1 MVKLVNTFGLSP
13 NAYGLSVRVRPDA
26 PFDYKEGC
34 VSGLNKHFAKVSTDN
49 RFGSSNLP
57 PSTKIR
63 IVDLSN
69 TIKIDL
75 KYIDIIL
82 DGFSLSLDKNK
93 FCNGVT
99 YIKLNQSI
107 LRIGISCD
115 SDIVPIL
122 ERAYTLTPKRY
133 ENFEYYLFAA
143 HGKTIEDLSV

>member
-1 MVKLVNTFGLSP
+1 M
-13 NAYGLSVRVRPDA
+13 
-26 PFDYKEGC
+26 
-34 VSGLNKHFAKVSTDN
+34 SGLNKHFAKVSTDN

-63 IVDLSN
+63 IIDLSN
-69 TIKIDL
+69 TVGIDL
-75 KYIDIIL
+75 KYIDIII
-82 DGFSLSLDKNK
+82 DGFSLDKNK

-107 LRIGISCD
+107 LRIGISYD

-143 HGKTIEDLSV
+143 HGKTIEDLSM

>member
-26 PFDYKEGC
+26 PFNYKEGC
-34 VSGLNKHFAKVSTDN
+34 VSGLNKLFAKQSTDN

-63 IVDLSN
+63 IIDLSN

-75 KYIDIIL
+75 KYIDIII
-82 DGFSLSLDKNK
+82 DGFSLDKNK

-99 YIKLNQSI
+99 FIKLNQSI
-107 LRIGISCD
+107 LTIGVSYD
-115 SDIVPIL
+115 SNVIPFL
-122 ERAYTLTPKRY
+122 ERSYTLSKKRY

>member
-1 MVKLVNTFGLSP
+1 M
-13 NAYGLSVRVRPDA
+13 
-26 PFDYKEGC
+26 
-34 VSGLNKHFAKVSTDN
+34 SGLNKHFAKVSTDN

-63 IVDLSN
+63 IIDLSN

-75 KYIDIIL
+75 KYTDIII
-82 DGFSLSLDKNK
+82 DGFSLDKNK

-99 YIKLNQSI
+99 YIKLNQSF
-107 LRIGISCD
+107 LRIGISYD